1 MAKEYY
7 KIDLA
12 LETSKKLTEEQLDN
26 LFQNVIE
33 VVEKYNMTAGG
44 GIKAVDEQGNDLQE

>member
-7 KIDLA
+7 KIELS
-12 LETSKKLTEEQLDN
+12 LETSKKFTEEQLDN
-26 LFQNVIE
+26 FFQDIIE